1 MHYDNGKT
9 PCKSSSTCLCRC
21 QLQTPLS
28 CFPWL
33 LSFKV
38 LNSYIVF
45 KAVSIPLENHVTSSF
60 VSVLVHLLHT
70 KNHNVLHSLP
80 CHAAHHNKHAT
91 LTGTISLS
99 LQSTWTFGAPVQTS
113 LSPQNLHTL
122 WFRSRV
128 IIKARNL
135 LQCHESGFGSA
146 PLNLV
151 TKCIKYDP

>member
-1 MHYDNGKT
+1 MHYDCKT
-9 PCKSSSTCLCRC
+9 PRKSSSTYLCRF
-21 QLQTPLS
+21 QLRTPLS

-33 LSFKV
+33 LPFQV

-45 KAVSIPLENHVTSSF
+45 KAVSIPPENHVTSSF
-60 VSVLVHLLHT
+60 VPVLVHLLHT

-80 CHAAHHNKHAT
+80 SHAAHHNKHTT

-113 LSPQNLHTL
+113 LSPRNLHTL

-128 IIKARNL
+128 IIEARKL

>member
-1 MHYDNGKT
+1 MVKHHA
-9 PCKSSSTCLCRC
+9 
-21 QLQTPLS
+21 
-28 CFPWL
+28 
-33 LSFKV
+33 KV
-38 LNSYIVF
+38 LAHACADVGSRLLLAAFHDYRLLKILSYIVF

-113 LSPQNLHTL
+113 LSQQNLHTL

-128 IIKARNL
+128 IIKACNL

-146 PLNLV
+146 PLNLI